1 MLTLGKVPATS
12 SVFPTML
19 SKLAQSRIMQCCV
32 SKRNSCS
39 EPGLFWYP
47 CAAAVSG
54 TTRDNREVFQLE
66 NKQKN

>member
-19 SKLAQSRIMQCCV
+19 SKLAPSRIVRCCV

-39 EPGLFWYP
+39 EPSLFWYP
-47 CAAAVSG
+47 CAAAVSR
-54 TTRDNREVFQLE
+54 TASENRKGFQLE
-66 NKQKN
+66 NK